1 MPAIVVS
8 PRSRR
13 GAVAH
18 GVYDHTSVLR
28 AIEWRW
34 GLAPLTRRDAAA
46 RNLAEVLDFG
56 APLRR
61 NPPRY
66 TYVAPPAGPPC
77 AAAQVESS
85 EEWGPLRD
93 KALAAGWVLP

>member
-1 MPAIVVS
+1 VPALVIS

-18 GVYDHTSVLR
+18 SVYDHTSVLK

-46 RNLAEVLDFG
+46 RNIAEVLDFG
-56 APLRR
+56 SPLRTA
-61 NPPRY
+61 PRKY
-66 TYVAPPAGPPC
+66 TVRPVPTGPPC
-77 AAAQVESS
+77 QAATLESS
-85 EEWGPLRD
+85 EEWGPLKQ
-93 KALAAGWVLP
+93 KALAEGWQL